1 MKLRIGHLSTFYHT
15 AILLM
20 ARRDI
25 EQRLGIEVQWCLH
38 GTGPSLVQAFDKSEI
53 DIAYIGLP
61 PAIIG
66 IDRGVPI
73 ICIAGGHVEG
83 TVISGGGLLTAFSG
97 TADPQEVLCQFRGQ
111 TVGVP
116 GKGSIHDVILTELLD
131 RGGLR
136 ETVKVRNF
144 AWSDQIT
151 EAAVKG
157 LIAAAV
163 GTPALGVALR
173 HYAGFKLLCPPS
185 RIWPNNPSYGI
196 LAGRDFLQQERGL
209 ILQFLGIHEEATAFL
224 RDRPDEAAE
233 IISRFIG
240 FIDAGFVLETLR
252 MSPKYCADLTEGYMQ
267 ATLDFVGSLRR
278 LGYIKRDIRRDEIF
292 DVSLIR
298 TVHPG
303 PAHYGGAPGGV
314 F

>member
-20 ARRDI
+20 ARRDL
-25 EQRLGIEVQWCLH
+25 EQRLGIDVEWILH
-38 GTGPSLVQAFDKSEI
+38 GTGPSLVQAFEKNEL

-73 ICIAGGHVEG
+73 ICIAGGHIEG
-83 TVISGGGLLTAFSG
+83 TIISGSSLLCGFPGLDNL
-97 TADPQEVLCQFRGQ
+97 QEVLGQFRGQ
-111 TVGVP
+111 TIGVP
-116 GKGSIHDVILTELLD
+116 GKGSIHDVILAELLD

-136 ETVKVRNF
+136 ESVTVRNF
-144 AWSDQIT
+144 AWADQIT

-157 LIAAAV
+157 LIAAAM

-173 HYAGFKLLCPPS
+173 RYAGFKLLCPAS
-185 RIWPNNPSYGI
+185 RIWSSNPSYGI
-196 LAGRDFLQQERGL
+196 VAREDVLQKERAV

-224 RDRPDEAAE
+224 RDHPDEAAE
-233 IISRFIG
+233 IISRFVG
-240 FIDAGFVLETLR
+240 FIDAGFVLETLL
-252 MSPKYCADLTEGYMQ
+252 MSPKYCADLTGDYMQ
-267 ATLDFVGSLRR
+267 ATADFVSCLKR
-278 LGYIKRDIRRDEIF
+278 LGYIKNTISRDQIF

-298 TVHPG
+298 AVHPG
-303 PAHYGGAPGGV
+303 PPHYEVQPGSV
-314 F
+314 S

>member
-25 EQRLGIEVQWCLH
+25 EQRLGIEVEWRLH
-38 GTGPSLVQAFDKSEI
+38 GTGPSLVQAFEKGEI

-73 ICIAGGHVEG
+73 TCIAGGHVEG
-83 TVISGGGLLTAFSG
+83 TVISGSSLLKGFPGA
-97 TADPQEVLCQFRGQ
+97 ADPHEVLVQLRGQ
-111 TVGVP
+111 TIGVP

-131 RGGLR
+131 SGGLR
-136 ETVKVRNF
+136 EAVTVRNF
-144 AWSDQIT
+144 AWADQIT

-173 HYAGFKLLCPPS
+173 RYAGFELLCPAS

-196 LAGRDFLQQERGL
+196 LTGREFLQKERTV

-224 RDRPDEAAE
+224 RGSAAEAAE
-233 IISRFIG
+233 IIARFIG
-240 FIDAGFVLETLR
+240 FVDAGFVLETLQ
-252 MSPKYCADLTEGYMQ
+252 MSPKYCADLSEDYMQ
-267 ATLDFVGSLRR
+267 STLDFVGCLRR
-278 LGYIKRDIRRDEIF
+278 LGYIRRDIPRDEIF

-303 PAHYGGAPGGV
+303 PAHYGAAPGRV
-314 F
+314 S